1 MTLLMWEQQED
12 NKDTLTEFLRFR
24 FLLSLHFDE
33 IETETIE
40 VKKRKERKTSS

>member
-12 NKDTLTEFLRFR
+12 NRDTLSEFLRFR
-24 FLLSLHFDE
+24 IFLFLYSGE

-40 VKKRKERKTSS
+40 IKKWKERKTSS